1 MKKLKKFKGDYL
13 VDEDNNLYLKKGDKA
28 MKLSFFDKHYY
39 SLRVFSG
46 VPVLEIDGLRM
57 QLVRDFKTPL
67 DYAKQVVGQ
76 LKIKKKDVVLDT
88 CMGLGYTAINAAKKA
103 KKVYTYELSEAV
115 LKLAQL
121 NPFSKELF
129 EMKHVVVGQGSC
141 FDKIK
146 ELPDESIDVIIHDPP
161 RFSHAPELY
170 SSEFYMEIKRVL
182 KPGGR
187 MFHYVGSVGKS
198 RRRDISKDTMKRLS
212 SLGFS
217 VKKIGKLQG
226 ILAVLKRF

>member
-1 MKKLKKFKGDYL
+1 MKKLKKFKEDYL
-13 VDEDNNLYLKKGDKA
+13 IDEDNNLYLKKGDKA
-28 MKLSFFDKHYY
+28 MKLSFFDEHYY

-76 LKIKKKDVVLDT
+76 LKIKKKDAVLDT
-88 CMGLGYTAINAAKKA
+88 CMGLGYTAIQAAKKA

-141 FDKIK
+141 FEKIK
-146 ELPDESIDVIIHDPP
+146 ELPDNSIDVIIHDPP

-170 SSEFYMEIKRVL
+170 SSEFYKEIKRVL
-182 KPGGR
+182 RPGGR
-187 MFHYVGSVGKS
+187 LFHYVGSVGKS

-217 VKKIGKLQG
+217 VRKIEKLQG